1 MHISC
6 SSCQKSY
13 NLPDAKLPFG
23 KKINFACPACK
34 ANIELDLR
42 NPPDE
47 EAASDK
53 LVFKPIS
60 EETDSVLTIDEI
72 KKKIIK
78 RIDDLPP
85 MPKVLFKARTV
96 LSDENSSFKDIST
109 IIETD
114 QAIAA
119 KILKVANS
127 AYYGLSGM
135 VSSIHQASVVLGYQT
150 LEQVITMVSTS
161 SLLGKQLRGY
171 QLNAGA
177 LWRHSL
183 AVALASKH
191 IASKRAPSIESDAFS
206 VGLIH
211 DAGKLALD
219 PYVLKKRKD
228 IDRYLRDDNPSFLQ
242 AERTILGFDHTEIAQ
257 DLSDKWKLPEDHGK
271 AIRYHH
277 TPDESGGNQLAHI
290 VHIANHIATEA
301 GFGGG
306 RGFDTDPV
314 NEQSMKNLRLKQE
327 FIEDAKVKLAA
338 SVEEI
343 TASLSG

>member
-1 MHISC
+1 
-6 SSCQKSY
+6 
-13 NLPDAKLPFG
+13 
-23 KKINFACPACK
+23 
-34 ANIELDLR
+34 
-42 NPPDE
+42 
-47 EAASDK
+47 
-53 LVFKPIS
+53 
-60 EETDSVLTIDEI
+60 
-72 KKKIIK
+72 
-78 RIDDLPP
+78 
-85 MPKVLFKARTV
+85 MPKVLFKARAV
-96 LSDENSSFKDIST
+96 LSDENSSFKDISS

-191 IASKRAPSIESDAFS
+191 IAQKRAPSIESDAFS

-228 IDRYLRDDNPSFLQ
+228 IDRFLQDENPSFLL
-242 AERTILGFDHTEIAQ
+242 AERTVLGFDHTEIAQ
-257 DLSDKWKLPEDHGK
+257 DLSNKWKLPEDHGK

-290 VHIANHIATEA
+290 VHVANYIAIEA

-306 RGFDTDPV
+306 RGFDIDPV
-314 NEQSMKNLRLKQE
+314 SEQSMQSLRLKQD
-327 FIEDAKVKLAA
+327 FIEEAKAQLTA

-343 TASLSG
+343 TASLAG